1 MTDESPERQLTTLA
15 DGRALE
21 YAVAGAPDGPA
32 VVFHH
37 GSPGSSFAPPG
48 LVDAATARGLRIVA
62 PSRSG
67 YGGSGRD
74 EGRSVAAVAGDVA
87 ELLDVLGVARFATA
101 GWSGGGPHALACAAL
116 LPGRCAAALSIAGVA
131 PYLPGEF
138 DWTEG
143 MGEENVEE
151 FRLGLEAGT
160 AYDEMLAGF
169 RQHLLSLQPDQVR
182 SARDL
187 FGELVS
193 DADEAAST
201 PQSVAQLRASIAH
214 GLAPGVGGWRDD
226 DQAFL
231 RDWGFD
237 VGAITVPTGI
247 WFGDRDLMVPA
258 RHGEWLGANVR
269 GASVLRRR
277 DDGHISIVEGHH
289 DAILEAL
296 LSLAG
301 GAW

>member
-1 MTDESPERQLTTLA
+1 MTDEGPARQLTTLR
-15 DGRALE
+15 DGRVLE
-21 YAVAGAPDGPA
+21 YVVAGEPDGPV

-48 LVDAATARGLRIVA
+48 LLDAATARELRIVA

-67 YGGSGRD
+67 YGGSARD
-74 EGRSVAAVAGDVA
+74 EGRNVAAVAGDVA
-87 ELLDVLGVARFATA
+87 QLLDALGAVRFATV

-116 LPGRCAAALSIAGVA
+116 LPERCAAALSIAGVA

-151 FRLGLEAGT
+151 FKLGLEAGA
-160 AYDEMLAGF
+160 AYDEMLAAF
-169 RQHLLSLQPDQVR
+169 RAHLLSLQPDQVR
-182 SARDL
+182 SAREL
-187 FGELVS
+187 FGGLVS
-193 DADEAAST
+193 DVDAAAST
-201 PQSVAQLRASIAH
+201 PESLARLVANIVH

-231 RDWGFD
+231 HDWGFD
-237 VGAITVPTGI
+237 VGAITVPVGI
-247 WFGDRDLMVPA
+247 WFGDQDLMVPA
-258 RHGEWLGANVR
+258 PHGEWLGAHVR

-277 DDGHISIVEGHH
+277 DDGHISIVEGHY
-289 DAILEAL
+289 DVLLDGL
-296 LSLAG
+296 LSLAK